1 MKQTNEADMYR
12 ENYLIALKNEIIEM
26 VAGKLTPAAR
36 LYGYSETP
44 LESAIKWKP
53 QVLVLGNY
61 SSGKS
66 TLINEFLGATIQKTG
81 QAPTDDSFTILTYDD
96 SVSEE
101 SGIRVTD
108 ERDGKFL
115 MNDPEYPFEYMKRH
129 GQRFASHF
137 CLKKINSPFLKNL
150 ALIDTP
156 GMIDSIT
163 ERDRGYNY
171 QEVIGDLART
181 ADLILVLFDP
191 HKAGTGREAHESL
204 RDTLPKETFE
214 DRLLF
219 VLNRI
224 DECASLADLL
234 RVYGTLCWNLSQMT
248 GRKDIPMIHL
258 TYSQHASQK
267 MQAQHDSE
275 YLHLLENQ
283 REELKTAI
291 QDAPRYQL
299 DNIATFVEVTSER
312 LSHLLGAL
320 IIYKKRLRNFKA
332 KFTML
337 GILLSLI
344 AGAATSGIIFFAGFP
359 VLEIFASAGAAT
371 AVGVFLIWVAMAQK
385 TLESRFEKEQLE
397 KIDNLTNLKT
407 QARRDT
413 WNSVK
418 GLVKDYIL
426 RTGGKYS
433 MSPLEL
439 HYRAVRSVVEKG
451 SKEIR
456 AALNEY
462 ANLKSDDI
470 PDDDTID

>member
-1 MKQTNEADMYR
+1 MYR
-12 ENYLIALKNEIIEM
+12 DNYLTALKNEIIEM
-26 VAGKLTPAAR
+26 VAGKLTPAAK
-36 LYGYSETP
+36 LYGYCETP

-53 QVLVLGNY
+53 QVLVIGNY

-115 MNDPEYPFEYMKRH
+115 MNDPEYPFEPLKRH
-129 GQRFASHF
+129 GQRFAAHF
-137 CLKKINSPFLKNL
+137 CLKKVNSPFLKHL

-171 QEVIGDLART
+171 QEVLGDLART

-224 DECASLADLL
+224 DECSSLPDLL

-258 TYSQHASQK
+258 TYSQHASNKSQT
-267 MQAQHDSE
+267 HYDSE

-283 REELKTAI
+283 REELKQAI
-291 QDAPRYQL
+291 QDAPSYQL
-299 DNIATFVEVTSER
+299 DNIATFVEVNSER

-332 KFTML
+332 KF
-337 GILLSLI
+337 ILLGMLLSVVS
-344 AGAATSGIIFFAGFP
+344 GVATSAIIFFAGFP
-359 VLEIFASAGAAT
+359 VLEIFVSAGVAA
-371 AVGVFLIWVAMAQK
+371 AVGVFFIWVTMAQK
-385 TLESRFEKEQLE
+385 SLESKFEKEQLE
-397 KIDNLTNLKT
+397 KLDNLTNLKT
-407 QARRDT
+407 QARRDS
-413 WNSVK
+413 WSSVK
-418 GLVKDYIL
+418 DHVKDYIF
-426 RTGGKYS
+426 RTKGKYS
-433 MSPLEL
+433 MSQLEVN
-439 HYRAVRSVVEKG
+439 YRAVRSVVEKG

-456 AALNEY
+456 SALNEY
-462 ANLKSDDI
+462 ANLKPDEIIQDDMV
-470 PDDDTID
+470 D

>member
-1 MKQTNEADMYR
+1 MYR
-12 ENYLIALKNEIIEM
+12 DNYLTALKNEIIEM
-26 VAGKLTPAAR
+26 VSGKLTPAAK

-53 QVLVLGNY
+53 QVLVIGNY

-115 MNDPEYPFEYMKRH
+115 MNDPEYPFESLKRH

-137 CLKKINSPFLKNL
+137 CLKKINSPFLKHL

-171 QEVIGDLART
+171 QEVLGDLART

-224 DECASLADLL
+224 DECASLPDLL

-258 TYSQHASQK
+258 TYSQHASKKSQT
-267 MQAQHDSE
+267 HYDSE

-283 REELKTAI
+283 REELKKAI
-291 QDAPRYQL
+291 QDAPKYQL
-299 DNIATFVEVTSER
+299 DNIATFVEVSSDR

-320 IIYKKRLRNFKA
+320 IIYKKRLRNFKT
-332 KFTML
+332 KFTLLGML
-337 GILLSLI
+337 LALI
-344 AGAATSGIIFFAGFP
+344 SGTATSAIIFFAGFP
-359 VLEIFASAGAAT
+359 VLEIFASAGAAA
-371 AVGVFLIWVAMAQK
+371 AVGVFFIWITMAQK
-385 TLESRFEKEQLE
+385 SLETRFENEQLE
-397 KIDNLTNLKT
+397 KLDNLTNLKT

-418 GLVKDYIL
+418 GYVRDYII
-426 RTGGKYS
+426 RTKGKYA
-433 MSPLEL
+433 MSPLEV
-439 HYRAVRSVVEKG
+439 HYRSVRSVVENG

-456 AALNEY
+456 SALNEY
-462 ANLKSDDI
+462 ANLKPDEVIQDDMV
-470 PDDDTID
+470 D

>member
-1 MKQTNEADMYR
+1 MYR
-12 ENYLIALKNEIIEM
+12 DNYLTALKSEIIEM
-26 VAGKLTPAAR
+26 VSTKLTPAAK
-36 LYGYSETP
+36 LYGYSDTP

-81 QAPTDDSFTILTYDD
+81 QAPTDDSFTVLTYDET
-96 SVSEE
+96 VSEE

-115 MNDPEYPFEYMKRH
+115 MNDPEYPFEGLKRH
-129 GQRFASHF
+129 GQRFAAHF
-137 CLKKINSPFLKNL
+137 CLKKINSPFLKHL

-171 QEVIGDLART
+171 QEAIGDLART

-224 DECASLADLL
+224 DECASLPDLL

-258 TYSQHASQK
+258 TYSQHASIKTQ
-267 MQAQHDSE
+267 MQYDAE

-283 REELKTAI
+283 REELKKAI

-299 DNIATFVEVTSER
+299 DNIATFVETSSER
-312 LSHLLGAL
+312 LSHLVGAL
-320 IIYKKRLRNFKA
+320 IIYKKRLRNFKT
-332 KFTML
+332 KFIFL
-337 GILLSLI
+337 GIILSLL
-344 AGAATSGIIFFAGFP
+344 AGSAASGIMFFSGFP
-359 VLEIFASAGAAT
+359 VLEILA
-371 AVGVFLIWVAMAQK
+371 AVGGATGAGVFIIWMSMALK
-385 TLESRFEKEQLE
+385 ALETKFQKEQIE
-397 KIDNLTNLKT
+397 KIDNLTNLKN
-407 QARRDT
+407 QARKDS
-413 WNSVK
+413 WNAVK
-418 GLVKDYIL
+418 GLVRDYIL
-426 RTGGKYS
+426 GTKGKYS
-433 MSPLEL
+433 MSQLEA
-439 HYRAVRSVVEKG
+439 HYRTIRSVVEKG
-451 SKEIR
+451 AKEIR
-456 AALNEY
+456 SALNEY
-462 ANLKSDDI
+462 TNMKPDAATVQDDLME
-470 PDDDTID
+470 

>member
-1 MKQTNEADMYR
+1 MYR
-12 ENYLIALKNEIIEM
+12 DNYLTALKNEIIEM
-26 VAGKLTPAAR
+26 VSGKLTPAAK

-53 QVLVLGNY
+53 QVLVIGNY

-115 MNDPEYPFEYMKRH
+115 MNDPEYPFESLKRH
-129 GQRFASHF
+129 GQRFAAHF
-137 CLKKINSPFLKNL
+137 CLKKVNSPFLKHL

-171 QEVIGDLART
+171 QEAIGDLART

-224 DECASLADLL
+224 DECASLPDLL

-258 TYSQHASQK
+258 TYSQHASNKSQT
-267 MQAQHDSE
+267 HYDSE

-283 REELKTAI
+283 REELKKAI

-299 DNIATFVEVTSER
+299 DNIATFVEVNSER
-312 LSHLLGAL
+312 LSHLLGSL
-320 IIYKKRLRNFKA
+320 IIYKKRLRNFKT
-332 KFTML
+332 KFTLL
-337 GILLSLI
+337 GILLALI
-344 AGAATSGIIFFAGFP
+344 SGAATSGILFFAGFP
-359 VLEIFASAGAAT
+359 VLEIFASAGAAA
-371 AVGVFLIWVAMAQK
+371 AVGVFFIWITMAQK
-385 TLESRFEKEQLE
+385 SLEAKFEKEQLE
-397 KIDNLTNLKT
+397 KLDNLTNLKT

-418 GLVKDYIL
+418 GYVRDYII
-426 RTGGKYS
+426 RTKGKYA
-433 MSPLEL
+433 MSPLEV

-456 AALNEY
+456 SALNEY
-462 ANLKSDDI
+462 ANLKPDDI
-470 PDDDTID
+470 IQDDMID